1 MHQTLQTKQITKH
14 LTNQQT
20 NHKISLKTNHKISR
34 KTNHKTAHQTLQM
47 KVTIKLLTVDSET
60 RQLIKR
66 AGFISGSF
74 ARYGTI

>member
-20 NHKISLKTNHKISR
+20 NHKISL

-66 AGFISGSF
+66 AGFIFGSF